1 MCSCNNRGSDIPP
14 WLRALGTSVRRNR
27 SDILGVVA
35 LLVLVAAL
43 AGVLLYLFGPSD
55 IDRAEAD
62 LKKAW
67 AVLNALEE
75 ETAQARNDARGH
87 TKRAAEY
94 RKVADEDKDSTDAPR
109 AEWYAASADSHAQ
122 LAKANWERRDNG
134 LHLAAE
140 YRRLIAEADCE
151 ILRAKNARDRG
162 TPYKV
167 APRVRDLLAPLLA
180 AR

>member
-1 MCSCNNRGSDIPP
+1 MCSCNSRSSDIPP
-14 WLRALGTSVRRNR
+14 WLRSLHTSVRRHRN
-27 SDILGVVA
+27 DLLAVVA
-35 LLVLVAAL
+35 LGIAVTAL
-43 AGVLLYLFGPSD
+43 AGLLFYFFGPTD

-67 AVLNALEE
+67 AVLNALED

-87 TKRAAEY
+87 TKRAAEL

-109 AEWYAASADSHAQ
+109 MEWIAASADSHAQ
-122 LAKANWERRDNG
+122 LAKANWERRDTG

-167 APRVRDLLAPLLA
+167 SPRVRDLLAPLLA

>member
-1 MCSCNNRGSDIPP
+1 MCSCNRHRTDIPH
-14 WLRALGTSVRRNR
+14 WLCALCSHVRRNR
-27 SDILGVVA
+27 PEFLAFS
-35 LLVLVAAL
+35 VLAAVAAAL
-43 AGVLLYLFGPSD
+43 IGVLAYQFRPGD

-75 ETAQARNDARGH
+75 ETAQACNDARGH

-94 RKVADEDKDSTDAPR
+94 RKVADEDKDSSDTPR
-109 AEWYAASADSHAQ
+109 VEWYAASADSHAQ

-151 ILRAKNARDRG
+151 ILRAKTARDRG
-162 TPYKV
+162 TPYPV
-167 APRVRDLLAPLLA
+167 APRVHDLLAPLLA